1 MCILSCCTS
10 SAFVE
15 WSRFYFC
22 FSEHEYVVYL
32 YWSFH
37 VSSYDFFFVH
47 PVEYSD
53 SYLYCFSSA
62 SCSSYYF
69 FYSCG
74 YSICEFYSSFH
85 FFNLCLLRLSFL
97 WFSLFFLLFCH
108 CLLLFASLTF
118 FFFVFSFF
126 SSFSTVYYCYCCCR
140 FDSC

>member
-97 WFSLFFLLFCH
+97 LFCH

-140 FDSC
+140 FYSCCNS